1 MASFL
6 TLLTLRSSFYLP
18 SQSDTLSFQS
28 LFSCLYTSVR
38 PAEKADTFPLD
49 SYLLISYNDLG
60 IHCIVEGIETKRAG
74 RYFKENKGRDDP
86 GILFWKT
93 CAKRKIL

>member
-1 MASFL
+1 MVTEITNNRKSRI
-6 TLLTLRSSFYLP
+6 LLDYM
-18 SQSDTLSFQS
+18 
-28 LFSCLYTSVR
+28 TSM
-38 PAEKADTFPLD
+38 
-49 SYLLISYNDLG
+49 INDLG

-86 GILFWKT
+86 GILLWKT